1 MKSNQIH
8 TSKKKLL
15 LVFVLVIAVVGIDR
29 YFRLQNRMIKE
40 QATTKQLSPTP
51 KSIITSTSPT
61 PQSVDTTSWKSYTG
75 SGFFKYSIS
84 APKDTY
90 VCIGRTAK
98 GGDDYGCSPEGIY
111 LANMK
116 NFPYGIKF
124 NQTYL
129 MDINLESLVD
139 NFSYEGYEASDID
152 FSAQNQIMVKGR
164 EAKEFFNRNNTPITK
179 EVFFTKYL
187 FTVQDN
193 NREDGKIAYFIYMPI
208 IYTDSQYSDYPTF
221 HTILR
226 SWKNK

>member
-8 TSKKKLL
+8 TAKKKWL
-15 LVFVLVIAVVGIDR
+15 LVLLVIAILAIDG
-29 YFRLQNRMIKE
+29 YFRLQNRTIKE
-40 QATTKQLSPTP
+40 QATTKQLSQTTKPN
-51 KSIITSTSPT
+51 STSTSPT
-61 PQSVDTTSWKSYTG
+61 PKPVDTTSWKPYTG

-84 APKDTY
+84 APKDAY
-90 VCIGRTAK
+90 VCIGTTAT
-98 GGDDYGCSPEGIY
+98 GGDDYGCFPEGMY

-116 NFPYGIKF
+116 NFPYGIQF

-129 MDINLESLVD
+129 MDINLESLAD
-139 NFSYEGYEASDID
+139 TFSYEGYEASDID

-164 EAKEFFNRNNTPITK
+164 ETKEFFNRKNTPITK

-193 NREDGKIAYFIYMPI
+193 NREDGKIGYFIYMPT
-208 IYTDSQYSDYPTF
+208 IYTDSHYSDYPTF